1 MVFYLERLG
10 QISLLAMF
18 FVGFTAVF
26 SVPKLLE
33 LAFNQVGKRDYD
45 RGRRL
50 STFADLYRKRRT
62 CAKLENDFNFQT
74 AVYLVRMYRA
84 LFATFIGLYCIDI
97 LLKTFGVN

>member
-18 FVGFTAVF
+18 FVGSIAVI

-33 LAFNQVGKRDYD
+33 LAFNQAGKRHYD

-50 STFADLYRKRRT
+50 STFADLYKK
-62 CAKLENDFNFQT
+62 CISCVKLENDFNFRT
-74 AVYLVRMYRA
+74 AICLVRMYRA
-84 LFATFIGLYCIDI
+84 LFATFIGLYCIDV
-97 LLKTFGVN
+97 LLKAFGVN